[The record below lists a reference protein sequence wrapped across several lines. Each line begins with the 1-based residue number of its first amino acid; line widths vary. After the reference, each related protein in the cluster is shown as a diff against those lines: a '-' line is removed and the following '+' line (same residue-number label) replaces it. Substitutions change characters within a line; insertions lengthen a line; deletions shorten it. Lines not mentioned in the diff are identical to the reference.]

1 MQAEGRIKRATRLRP
16 LRFVRS
22 TWAVFSI
29 AMCTVVAVSLLV
41 VAGQV
46 VVGVTHLAL
55 EGKLTTLLSTDE
67 QIMGSIDSNID

>member
-1 MQAEGRIKRATRLRP
+1 
-16 LRFVRS
+16 
-22 TWAVFSI
+22 
-29 AMCTVVAVSLLV
+29 MCTVVAVSLLV
-41 VAGQV
+41 VAGEV